1 MYRLHQS
8 TNVRY
13 VQTPPKYKRSLCT
26 DCIKVQTFAMYRLHQ
41 STNVRYVQNASKY
54 KRSLCTDCT
63 KVQTFAMYRL
73 HQSTNVRYV
82 QTAQKTEIYSLMRIT
97 NTKRKQT
104 QYKNDWTVV
113 TQNLAFHICWTLNKA
128 SENQLVITTDSIRTI
143 HWPCWVHVYCNL
155 RLNYIVLTFLITL
168 VRLFPHR
175 LSHSYIELWNIC
187 IYNSVQLEL
196 GIIISTVII
205 VYEKE
210 HIMQSNVNLFMHLKW
225 L

>member
-1 MYRLHQS
+1 MYRLHQR
-8 TNVRY
+8 TDVLY
-13 VQTPPKYKRSLCT
+13 VQTAP
-26 DCIKVQTFAMYRLHQ
+26 
-41 STNVRYVQNASKY
+41 KY

-63 KVQTFAMYRL
+63 KVQTFDMYRL

-82 QTAQKTEIYSLMRIT
+82 KTAQKTEIYSLMRIN

-104 QYKNDWTVV
+104 KNKDYWTVI

-128 SENQLVITTDSIRTI
+128 SENPLVIATHSIRTI

-155 RLNYIVLTFLITL
+155 RLSYKVLTFLITL

-175 LSHSYIELWNIC
+175 HSRSYIDLWNIC

-210 HIMQSNVNLFMHLKW
+210 HIMQSNVNLFMHLK
-225 L
+225 LL